1 MLSYR
6 VVVLCLLALF
16 AATDAGRAEGR
27 VFLFP
32 PSGTDVITVLDAD
45 TLVAV
50 GSFTGT
56 NTVTD
61 VIGSGDGKKFYAIS
75 RTSVDTVVVV
85 DAETLMVTQRLSLGS
100 SASDAEV
107 TPDGRY
113 LLVASGT
120 LRVIRTDTEEQL
132 PNIPVGGGPTQI
144 VIDNTST
151 KAYVLANRGK
161 VVNVIDL
168 ATLIVERTL
177 EVPNSSSIAL
187 TPNDG
192 RLLVATRTGLLQFR
206 TTDLEEIEEIKSS
219 SPIVN
224 GRILT
229 LPNSTEVLVQNSST
243 GATANSLLFDLN
255 TRTVRPIGNVGA
267 THLEEVSV
275 VSNEQAFAI
284 LSGAREF
291 VESGY
296 PLYSSWWA
304 GAW

>member
-1 MLSYR
+1 MLAYR

-16 AATDAGRAEGR
+16 AATDAGRAGGR

-32 PSGTDVITVLDAD
+32 PAGTDVITVLDAA

-61 VIGSGDGKKFYAIS
+61 VIGSGDGKKFDAIS

-85 DAETLMVTQRLSLGS
+85 DAETLTVTQRLSLGS

-132 PNIPVGGGPTQI
+132 PNIPVGGGPTRI

-177 EVPNSSSIAL
+177 EVPSSSSVAL

-224 GRILT
+224 G
-229 LPNSTEVLVQNSST
+229 
-243 GATANSLLFDLN
+243 GF
-255 TRTVRPIGNVGA
+255 
-267 THLEEVSV
+267 
-275 VSNEQAFAI
+275 
-284 LSGAREF
+284 
-291 VESGY
+291 
-296 PLYSSWWA
+296 
-304 GAW
+304 